1 MEGAL
6 GLMALPATLL
16 IILGFVIYEHK
27 NVHLSAKQKVL
38 LIHRIVTFG
47 A

>member
-16 IILGFVIYEHK
+16 IILGFVIYEQK
-27 NVHLSAKQKVL
+27 NTHVSTKPKVL
-38 LIHRIVTFG
+38 LIHRMITFG